1 MKRSTHASAATPAAT
16 APQAAT
22 RNTGRTATP
31 VATSAENQAAA
42 SAATPAED
50 RSATQTAAPVTA
62 PAENRTAT
70 QTATPAGKTDKSTP
84 AAASAPRRAPRPIE
98 QEAIGIAE
106 AESVVL
112 GNGMK
117 LYLLASDDFEILR
130 LSIVFHA
137 GSSTQRVPFSA
148 SATANLL
155 AEGSERMSAHEIA
168 ERLDYHGSYFDVN
181 TDRDDTYINF
191 AMLSKFVVP
200 TLDVAAEIL
209 LRPAFPEEAVATY
222 CAKRRQ
228 RLRIDRT
235 KVDVRAREAFAEA
248 IFGERH
254 PYGECFDESAYD
266 RLRREDLCD
275 FYRRRYTAANGFA
288 VCSGR
293 VGETERAAVIAL
305 LEQLPAAEP
314 PARVPFPEPHQTRE
328 RRIPHAGAV
337 QSAIRIGQLLFPREH
352 PDFLGMQVVA
362 AALGGYF
369 GSRLM
374 QNLRERNG
382 YTYGV
387 MAAMVNFEREGY
399 FAIGAQVGAEV
410 TEAALAEIYTEIE
423 RLREE
428 PISDEELQLVKN
440 IMTGEM
446 MRILD
451 GPFGVA
457 DVTIENILCGRTN
470 RVIGENVERIR
481 RITPSEVQQL
491 AQRYLARE
499 KLVTVVVGAV

>member
-1 MKRSTHASAATPAAT
+1 MKRSPHASAAAPAAT
-16 APQAAT
+16 APQTAT
-22 RNTGRTATP
+22 FTTDRTAAQTA
-31 VATSAENQAAA
+31 VGS
-42 SAATPAED
+42 SAAD
-50 RSATQTAAPVTA
+50 RTATQTAAPAETS
-62 PAENRTAT
+62 AENRPATAAS
-70 QTATPAGKTDKSTP
+70 ATT
-84 AAASAPRRAPRPIE
+84 SAPRRAPRPIA

-112 GNGMK
+112 SNGMK

-181 TDRDDTYINF
+181 TDRDYTYISF
-191 AMLSKFVVP
+191 AMLSKFVAP

-209 LRPAFPEEAVATY
+209 LRPAFPEEEVAAY
-222 CAKRRQ
+222 CTKRRQ

-248 IFGERH
+248 IFGEHH
-254 PYGECFDESAYD
+254 PYGERFDESAYD

-275 FYRRRYTAANGFA
+275 FYRRHYTAANGFA

-293 VGETERAAVIAL
+293 VGETERAAIIAL

-314 PARVPFPEPHQTRE
+314 PARVPFPAPCQTRE

-337 QSAIRIGQLLFPREH
+337 QSAIRIGRLLFPREH

-410 TEAALAEIYTEIE
+410 TEAALAEIYAEIE

-428 PISDEELQLVKN
+428 PIPGEELQLVKN

-470 RVIGENVERIR
+470 RIIGENVERIR
-481 RITPSEVQQL
+481 RITPAEMQQL
-491 AQRYLARE
+491 ARRYLTRE
-499 KLVTVVVGAV
+499 ELVTVVVGAI